1 MFPPSTHS
9 FFMVGHLQAMGVRA
23 EPSLICTLPGACGLS
38 SLRDEVQTFPGGWA
52 HSWSLGTLS
61 VTGHPTPGGASTP
74 SKVRCEH
81 SQIAGHTPSG

>member
-1 MFPPSTHS
+1 MFPASTHS
-9 FFMVGHLQAMGVRA
+9 FFFFFMVGLLQAMGMRA

-61 VTGHPTPGGASTP
+61 VTGHPTPGGACSV
-74 SKVRCEH
+74 S
-81 SQIAGHTPSG
+81 SL